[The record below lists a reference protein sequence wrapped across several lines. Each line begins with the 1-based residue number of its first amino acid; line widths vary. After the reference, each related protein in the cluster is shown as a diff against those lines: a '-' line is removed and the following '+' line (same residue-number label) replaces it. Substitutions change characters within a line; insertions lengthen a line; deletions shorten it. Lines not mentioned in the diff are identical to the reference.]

1 VAFMKKYIGILFLS
15 LLFNSSNSIQAQI
28 IGVYYVV
35 DSKFDILAIRDDD
48 SYVIYDIRED
58 CEERTKRWS
67 IDDQG
72 SWYIKKSKL
81 CLSQNHK
88 KIDCYNYRAD
98 KDSLI
103 IDYGSF
109 SDRLKR
115 IL

>member
-1 VAFMKKYIGILFLS
+1 MKKCIGILFLS

-88 KIDCYNYRAD
+88 RIDCYNYRVD

>member
-1 VAFMKKYIGILFLS
+1 MKKGVGILFLS
-15 LLFNSSNSIQAQI
+15 LLFNNPNSIQDQI
-28 IGVYYVV
+28 VGVYYVV

-48 SYVIYDIRED
+48 SYTIYDVRED

-72 SWYIKKSKL
+72 GWYIKKSKL
-81 CLSQNHK
+81 CLIENHK
-88 KIDCYNYRAD
+88 RINCYNYRAD

-103 IDYGSF
+103 IDYGAF